1 MKQIGVLLF
10 LVLVMPG
17 ITFAKCDD
25 AYHSCRKQCDSITTL
40 INTDKTP
47 PVSTVDTDFLNNCKD
62 SCRRGRRFCNIESNP
77 EKAHQAFINR
87 CESNCP
93 TMVISMGN
101 QTALSNTNAKT
112 ACKDAC
118 IKSAPLVQNKQ

>member
-1 MKQIGVLLF
+1 MKQISALLLLAF
-10 LVLVMPG
+10 FVPS
-17 ITFAKCDD
+17 IAFAKCDD

-40 INTDKTP
+40 IDTDKAL

-77 EKAHQAFINR
+77 LNAYQAFINR

-101 QTALSNTNAKT
+101 QTALSNTNAKA

-118 IKSAPLVQNKQ
+118 MHSAPLVKNE